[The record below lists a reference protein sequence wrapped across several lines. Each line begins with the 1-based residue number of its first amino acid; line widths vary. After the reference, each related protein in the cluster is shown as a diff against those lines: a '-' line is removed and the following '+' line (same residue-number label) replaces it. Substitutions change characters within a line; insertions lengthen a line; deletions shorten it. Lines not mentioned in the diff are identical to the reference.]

1 MTEPNQ
7 SASAKQVRDFVTLGK
22 KYSKTAF
29 PNPTREGCPNSS
41 TLRAM
46 ANRDRQLGLKD
57 LPVSHVVSCSPCFQ
71 EYARLRRMSVLVRG
85 FQVMA
90 ASLVILAVLFA
101 AARFVWNFTRE
112 RGGSS
117 ISQEHRTQPQP
128 HVAGQ
133 APPPMAPL
141 AMTVNLGSF
150 SPTRGEDD
158 KNSANKIHLPPKLLR
173 VTFLFPVGMEPGEYA
188 LRLKD
193 AAGTVLKDAHL
204 RGLLNNGITSVEAD
218 LDLTA
223 ASRGS
228 FSLMIRPPGL
238 SWRTFPVLVE

>member
-57 LPVSHVVSCSPCFQ
+57 LPLSHVVSCSPCFQ

-85 FQVMA
+85 LQVMA
-90 ASLVILAVLFA
+90 ASLVVLAVLFA

-128 HVAGQ
+128 HVTGQ

-150 SPTRGEDD
+150 SPTRGEDAKD
-158 KNSANKIHLPPKLLR
+158 STNKIHLPPKLLR
-173 VTFLFPVGMEPGEYA
+173 VSFLLPVGMEPGEYT
-188 LRLKD
+188 LRLED
-193 AAGTVLKDAHL
+193 SAGTVLKDTRAVG
-204 RGLLNNGITSVEAD
+204 RLNDGMTSVEVE
-218 LDLTA
+218 LDLA
-223 ASRGS
+223 GVFRGN
-228 FSLMIRPPGL
+228 FSLIIRPPGL
-238 SWRTFPVLVE
+238 SSRKFAVVVE